1 MDKNKTYIDLSIDKE
16 DLDKIQYISKYYGY
30 SLENQ
35 IITLIDNY
43 ICKYEK
49 KHGIIVINREE
60 EKWLVLESG
69 LTLKVNFDNIYHF
82 I

>member
-49 KHGIIVINREE
+49 
-60 EKWLVLESG
+60 SMA
-69 LTLKVNFDNIYHF
+69 
-82 I
+82 

>member
-1 MDKNKTYIDLSIDKE
+1 MDKNKTYIDLSIDQE

-49 KHGIIVINREE
+49 KHGIIEINR
-60 EKWLVLESG
+60 
-69 LTLKVNFDNIYHF
+69 
-82 I
+82 

>member
-30 SLENQ
+30 SLEYQ

-49 KHGIIVINREE
+49 KHGIIEINTEE
-60 EKWLVLESG
+60 ENDW
-69 LTLKVNFDNIYHF
+69 FWRAA
-82 I
+82 